1 MNILEKMKNSRLYF
15 DGGTGSELIKRGLEE
30 EAPSEE
36 ACFSHPEWV
45 VELHRAYINAGA
57 NIIKTNTFG
66 VNPKKQNNYREY
78 IERAVSLANEARGGR
93 EDVFVALDIGPLGR
107 MLSPFGDLDFLE
119 AVELFAR
126 IVRAAEGLAVD
137 LILIETMSDSYET
150 KAAVLAAKENSS
162 LPIFVTNVYD
172 GSGKTLTG
180 GAPETM
186 ANMLEGLGV
195 QAIGANCSFGPREM
209 FPVAERLLKA
219 TSLPVIINPN
229 AGLPRMENGSV
240 TYTEDAESFSDI
252 MVEMSRLGVSVLG
265 GCCGTTP
272 DHIRRTKD
280 KTEGIPLAKTGAEN
294 RASSPEKNSENRA
307 STPENQSENGD
318 SSPEKHSKNTSLKR
332 ENYSEKTDL
341 TPENPEKRT
350 AYISSA
356 YTTIP
361 IGKEPLLIG
370 ERINPTGKRWLKEEL
385 QNNRISKIL
394 AEAVK
399 QEECGISA
407 VDVNCG
413 LPKLDEKA
421 KMRELVHEIQSVI
434 SLPIVI
440 DSSDPEVI
448 EAAARIYNGAPLINS
463 VNGTEDSLARV
474 LPIAKKYGGALICLT
489 MDERG
494 IPETVEERIEV
505 AEKILSRAEKMG
517 IGRERLLFDPL
528 ALSVSTD
535 EKNADITLSSIRAL
549 TARGL
554 YSSLGVSNISFG
566 MPNREKI
573 NSAFFRLALAEGLSA
588 AIMNPESEEMMRAYR
603 DFLTA
608 RESEET
614 LSAFRL
620 DAEKGWASALSHAKE
635 ITSSGVDALAKKSP
649 EKGSETT
656 LKTAIIKGLRR
667 EAAEI
672 SERLLESVPPMDII
686 NGEIIPALTVVG
698 EAYDK
703 KEIFLPGLLLS
714 AEAAGAAFDAVKVK
728 ISRTATSS
736 GRIIMATV
744 KGDIHDIGKNIVR
757 VVLESWGFT
766 VCDLGRDVPKE
777 KILQE
782 LEGEET
788 LLVGLSA
795 LMTTTLPAM
804 EETVRAIKEKFPKVK
819 IMVGGAVLTADYAER
834 IGADFYGK
842 DAPSAAKIANSLIG
856 RDRK

>member
-15 DGGTGSELIKRGLEE
+15 DGGTGSELIKRGLEA

-36 ACFSHPEWV
+36 ACFSHPQWV
-45 VELHRAYINAGA
+45 VELHRAYIDAGA

-66 VNPKKQNNYREY
+66 VNPKKQNNYKEY

-107 MLSPFGDLDFLE
+107 MLSPFGDLDFSE
-119 AVELFAR
+119 AVELFAK

-209 FPVAERLLKA
+209 LPVAERLLKA

-229 AGLPRMENGSV
+229 AGLPRMEKGRV

-272 DHIRRTKD
+272 HHIRRTKD
-280 KTEGIPLAKTGAEN
+280 KTEGISLAKSGAEN
-294 RASSPEKNSENRA
+294 RPSS
-307 STPENQSENGD
+307 PENQSENRP
-318 SSPEKHSKNTSLKR
+318 SSPKKNTKNASLKR
-332 ENYSEKTDL
+332 ENYSERPDL
-341 TPENPEKRT
+341 TPENTEKKS

-361 IGKEPLLIG
+361 IGKKPLLIG

-399 QEECGISA
+399 QEEYGISA

-463 VNGTEDSLARV
+463 ASGTEDSLARV

-535 EKNADITLSSIRAL
+535 EKNAEITLSSIRAL

-635 ITSSGVDALAKKSP
+635 ITGSGVDALAKKSP

-672 SERLLESVPPMDII
+672 SERLLESASPMEII

-804 EETVRAIKEKFPKVK
+804 EETVRAIKEKFPQVK

>member
-1 MNILEKMKNSRLYF
+1 
-15 DGGTGSELIKRGLEE
+15 
-30 EAPSEE
+30 
-36 ACFSHPEWV
+36 
-45 VELHRAYINAGA
+45 
-57 NIIKTNTFG
+57 
-66 VNPKKQNNYREY
+66 
-78 IERAVSLANEARGGR
+78 
-93 EDVFVALDIGPLGR
+93 
-107 MLSPFGDLDFLE
+107 
-119 AVELFAR
+119 
-126 IVRAAEGLAVD
+126 
-137 LILIETMSDSYET
+137 
-150 KAAVLAAKENSS
+150 
-162 LPIFVTNVYD
+162 
-172 GSGKTLTG
+172 
-180 GAPETM
+180 
-186 ANMLEGLGV
+186 
-195 QAIGANCSFGPREM
+195 
-209 FPVAERLLKA
+209 
-219 TSLPVIINPN
+219 
-229 AGLPRMENGSV
+229 
-240 TYTEDAESFSDI
+240 
-252 MVEMSRLGVSVLG
+252 MVEMSRLGVSILG

-280 KTEGIPLAKTGAEN
+280 KTEGIPLAKIGAEN
-294 RASSPEKNSENRA
+294 RASSPENRGERPDSPPENSEKK
-307 STPENQSENGD
+307 S
-318 SSPEKHSKNTSLKR
+318 
-332 ENYSEKTDL
+332 
-341 TPENPEKRT
+341 

-356 YTTIP
+356 YTVIP
-361 IGKEPLLIG
+361 IGKRPLLIG

-385 QNNRISKIL
+385 LNNRISKIL

-399 QEECGISA
+399 QEEYGISA

-421 KMRELVHEIQSVI
+421 KMRELIHEIQSVI

-448 EAAARIYNGAPLINS
+448 ESAARIYNGAPLINS

-517 IGRERLLFDPL
+517 IGRERLFFDPL

-535 EKNADITLSSIRAL
+535 ENNAEITLSSIRAL

-566 MPNREKI
+566 MPNREEI

-620 DAEKGWASALSHAKE
+620 DAEKRWASALSHAKE
-635 ITSSGVDALAKKSP
+635 ITSSGVEKLAKKSP
-649 EKGSETT
+649 EKGSDMS
-656 LKTAIIKGLRR
+656 LKTAIIKGLRQ

-672 SERLLESVPPMDII
+672 SERLLESTSPMEII

-728 ISRTATSS
+728 ISKTTASS

-757 VVLESWGFT
+757 VVLESWGFA

-782 LEGEET
+782 LEREET

-804 EETVRAIKEKFPKVK
+804 EETVRAIKEKFPEVK
-819 IMVGGAVLTADYAER
+819 IMVGGAVLTPDYAEK

-856 RDRK
+856 RN